1 MKKGRPGHVLTVLA
15 APGTADALARAVL
28 RETTTNGLRVRRC
41 GKYFLAPA
49 QRQVDTPWGPVRV
62 KVAEGFGLQHQKPE
76 YEDVARL
83 AAQQGLPFAQVARAV
98 EALL

>member
-1 MKKGRPGHVLTVLA
+1 M
-15 APGTADALARAVL
+15 
-28 RETTTNGLRVRRC
+28 
-41 GKYFLAPA
+41 
-49 QRQVDTPWGPVRV
+49 